1 MENNWISIKKL
12 QPEIGQLALVNLGGY
27 GRYYIANFD
36 WYSREGGN
44 HAWYTEADD
53 VLHAATTDD
62 YWMPIPKKNEFKVF
76 GENMPPFEQHLLI
89 IHDDKLYEGKFVKN
103 CWVSDKYPRT
113 EAWHVDYH
121 NFKPNSND
129 LWLQFA
135 DVTYHHS
142 ILDREAILL

>member
-27 GRYYIANFD
+27 GRYYIASFD

-62 YWMPIPKKNEFKVF
+62 YWIPIPKKNEFKVLAKICHRSNNIYLSYMMINCTRVNLSRTAGCLTNIHVPRHGMLITITSNLTQMTF
-76 GENMPPFEQHLLI
+76 G
-89 IHDDKLYEGKFVKN
+89 
-103 CWVSDKYPRT
+103 C
-113 EAWHVDYH
+113 
-121 NFKPNSND
+121 NS
-129 LWLQFA
+129 QM
-135 DVTYHHS
+135 
-142 ILDREAILL
+142 